1 MSLVQG
7 IKKMAQGDVAGGLVH
22 SFTGSIGNEIF
33 EMARG
38 NKSVGQGMA
47 QIGTDVAS
55 AAVSFIP
62 GIGPVAGAALK
73 AGLSAANAAAQGGGA
88 KDIALGAITGA
99 ASGVGGSLLGKAGS
113 VVKESVS
120 KVTSTL
126 KIGNTIK
133 NVSTGAANATANT
146 ADVAVKAAPAATTTT
161 AVKAAPAATTSAASA
176 GYKGTLPDLTARGAS
191 IRQAEGINP
200 GQSEATS
207 LKSKVGKVAGQVGVQ
222 GVLSVA
228 SAIMG
233 AKQASAAN
241 EVAKQ
246 SLLFQQQ
253 TYKEQKAET
262 EKNKAKLKEDAW
274 SDYSSASL
282 FGSNLYG
289 SESNNTLFTNY
300 HVNNGTGNQGN
311 FSILSVVPKNTDL
324 T

>member
-7 IKKMAQGDVAGGLVH
+7 IKKMAQGDVAGGLIH
-22 SFTGSIGNEIF
+22 SFTGSIGNEVF

-99 ASGVGGSLLGKAGS
+99 ASNIGSGLLGKASGVIKEGASS
-113 VVKESVS
+113 VMS
-120 KVTSTL
+120 KL
-126 KIGNTIK
+126 HIG
-133 NVSTGAANATANT
+133 GA
-146 ADVAVKAAPAATTTT
+146 KG
-161 AVKAAPAATTSAASA
+161 A
-176 GYKGTLPDLTARGAS
+176 GYTGTLPDLNAAAGNTKQLALAPVPGAEPPAL
-191 IRQAEGINP
+191 RPKAALTDAQQAMVNSNTK
-200 GQSEATS
+200 QSF
-207 LKSKVGKVAGQVGVQ
+207 KSKVGKVAGQVGVQ
-222 GVLSVA
+222 GVLSIA
-228 SAIMG
+228 SAIAG
-233 AKQASAAN
+233 AKQANAAN

-253 TYKEQKAET
+253 TYKDQKAET

-289 SESNNTLFTNY
+289 SESNNTLLTNY
-300 HVNNGTGNQGN
+300 HVNNGTGNQGS
-311 FSILSVVPKNTDL
+311 FSILSAIPKNTDL

>member
-7 IKKMAQGDVAGGLVH
+7 IKKMAQGDVAGGLIH
-22 SFTGSIGNEIF
+22 SFTGSIGNEVF

-88 KDIALGAITGA
+88 KDIALAGVTGA
-99 ASGVGGSLLGKAGS
+99 ASNIGSGLLGKASG
-113 VVKESVS
+113 VIKEGAS
-120 KVTSTL
+120 KVMSKL
-126 KIGNTIK
+126 HIG
-133 NVSTGAANATANT
+133 GAK
-146 ADVAVKAAPAATTTT
+146 V
-161 AVKAAPAATTSAASA
+161 A
-176 GYKGTLPDLTARGAS
+176 GYTGTLPDLDAAAGNIKQSTLAPVPGAEPPEL
-191 IRQAEGINP
+191 RPKATLTDAQQAMVNSNTK
-200 GQSEATS
+200 QSF
-207 LKSKVGKVAGQVGVQ
+207 KSKVGKVAGQVGVQ
-222 GVLSVA
+222 GVLSIA
-228 SAIMG
+228 SAIAG

-246 SLLFQQQ
+246 SLLFQKQ
-253 TYKEQKAET
+253 TYKDQKAET

-311 FSILSVVPKNTDL
+311 FSILSAVPKNTDL